1 LNPSSTVT
9 QTVELLRPNVAFR
22 ESYRGL
28 VAEFLAAGE
37 KLVPFTLAFDHDD
50 FDAFVDRLDA
60 CSRGIDVP
68 AGFAPHSTFWLVR
81 DACDVVG
88 VSNIRHC
95 LTPAL
100 RREGGH
106 IGYGIRP
113 GARGQGLG
121 VVILRESLARA
132 AELGIEHA
140 LLTCAKHNR
149 PSAKSILRNGGRFDS
164 EEYLPERGELVQR
177 FWIANRPE
185 ALRG

>member
-1 LNPSSTVT
+1 VT

-22 ESYRGL
+22 DSYRGL
-28 VAEFLAAGE
+28 VAEFLAADE
-37 KLVPFTLAFDHDD
+37 KLVPFTLGFDHDD

-68 AGFAPHSTFWLVR
+68 AGFVPHSTFWLVR
-81 DACDVVG
+81 DARDVVG
-88 VSNIRHC
+88 VSNVRHC

-113 GARGQGLG
+113 VARGRGLG
-121 VVILRESLARA
+121 VTILRESLARA

-140 LLTCAKHNR
+140 LLTCAKQNL
-149 PSAKSILRNGGRFDS
+149 PSAKSILRNGGIFDS
-164 EEYLPERGELVQR
+164 EEFLPDRGEIVQR
-177 FWIANRPE
+177 YWIANRLQ